1 MRPDDDRTCLGRRD
15 FLLAGGKLVLLA
27 AVPGLADPVWARRV
41 QDAPLEVARLSALRT
56 GVPLWFDY
64 PHTGYA
70 NVLVKLGVT
79 AGGGIGPQRDIVAF
93 SARCTHLGGDLRGA
107 LRPAEQMLGPCPRH
121 LTTFDLTRH
130 GVVIT
135 GHATQSLP
143 QVILEPDGDKI
154 RAVGMQGLV
163 YGAPSIHG

>member
-1 MRPDDDRTCLGRRD
+1 MRPADDRTCLSRRD

-27 AVPGLADPVWARRV
+27 AVPGLTGPAWARRARH
-41 QDAPLEVARLSALRT
+41 APLEVARLSALRT
-56 GVPLWFDY
+56 GEPLWFDY
-64 PHTGYA
+64 PDAGYA
-70 NVLVKLGVT
+70 NVLIKLGVA
-79 AGGGIGPQRDIVAF
+79 AGGGIGPQCDIVAF
-93 SARCTHLGGDLRGA
+93 SARCTHLGGDLRGT

-143 QVILEPDGDKI
+143 QVILDSDGHNI
-154 RAVGMQGLV
+154 RAVGIQGLV
-163 YGAPSIHG
+163 YGTPLTHG